1 MFLFD
6 FRLVNFLTPKL
17 HTGLPEFSETL
28 VKKACRKPLK
38 NLSCSR
44 KPRRGGE
51 VGKGGGGSREE
62 EGSPIIFDLY
72 WSLQCVM
79 SRVRSSRPGQEV
91 LKKKNE
97 YCLYPANVG

>member
-1 MFLFD
+1 M
-6 FRLVNFLTPKL
+6 RL
-17 HTGLPEFSETL
+17 G
-28 VKKACRKPLK
+28 R
-38 NLSCSR
+38 
-44 KPRRGGE
+44 
-51 VGKGGGGSREE
+51 GGGSKEE

-72 WSLQCVM
+72 WSLQCGM

>member
-1 MFLFD
+1 M
-6 FRLVNFLTPKL
+6 RL
-17 HTGLPEFSETL
+17 G
-28 VKKACRKPLK
+28 
-38 NLSCSR
+38 
-44 KPRRGGE
+44 RG
-51 VGKGGGGSREE
+51 GGGGSKEE

-72 WSLQCVM
+72 WSLQCGM

>member
-1 MFLFD
+1 MQ
-6 FRLVNFLTPKL
+6 
-17 HTGLPEFSETL
+17 
-28 VKKACRKPLK
+28 KACRKPLK

-51 VGKGGGGSREE
+51 VGKGGESKEE

-72 WSLQCVM
+72 WSLQCGM

-91 LKKKNE
+91 LKKNE
-97 YCLYPANVG
+97 YCLYPGNVG